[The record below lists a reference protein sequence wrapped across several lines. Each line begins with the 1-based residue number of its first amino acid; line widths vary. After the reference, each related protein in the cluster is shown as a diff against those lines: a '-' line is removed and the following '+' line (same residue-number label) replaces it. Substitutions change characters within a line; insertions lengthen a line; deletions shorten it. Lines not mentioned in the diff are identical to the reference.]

1 MREREAGPARTSLDP
16 LLPVVYS
23 YWTVHASH
31 DPRPTVGLVG
41 LGNMGTAIAERL
53 LDAGFPLV
61 VNNRTPAKA
70 EALGALGAE
79 VATTPEKLAEQVDVV
94 LTSLANDAAFE
105 DVAER
110 VIAAARPGTVL
121 VDMSTVS
128 PDASAR
134 IASLADMA
142 SVRYLRAPV
151 SGNPSVVR
159 AGNLSFN
166 VSGARETL
174 DDIEAVIRAIGPT
187 IHRVGEGE
195 QARIVKLA
203 INLMIAVLAQVMS
216 EALVLAEASGV
227 SRAALLEV
235 MASSA
240 AGAPFVKY
248 KTEPLL
254 RDDFSATFTTALME
268 KDIDLVLDAAGEA
281 GVELPLAR
289 EMKTHLRAAIDAG
302 YGDDDFIAL
311 FLHLRSATGLAT
323 AATSPSR
330 VSELPNKEVVP

>member
-1 MREREAGPARTSLDP
+1 
-16 LLPVVYS
+16 
-23 YWTVHASH
+23 
-31 DPRPTVGLVG
+31 
-41 LGNMGTAIAERL
+41 MGTAIAERL
-53 LDAGFPLV
+53 LDAGYPLV

-70 EALGALGAE
+70 EALAALGAL
-79 VATTPEKLAEQVDVV
+79 VATTPEELVERVDVV
-94 LTSLANDAAFE
+94 LSSLANDVAFE
-105 DVAER
+105 EVAGR
-110 VIAAARPGTVL
+110 VIAAAPPGAVL
-121 VDMSTVS
+121 VDLSTVS
-128 PDASAR
+128 PEVSAR
-134 IASLADMA
+134 VAALAESA

-151 SGNPSVVR
+151 SGNPTVVR
-159 AGNLSFN
+159 AGNLSFI

-174 DDIEAVIRAIGPT
+174 DDVEAVLEAIGPT
-187 IHRVGEGE
+187 IHHVGEGE

-216 EALVLAEASGV
+216 EALVLGEAAGV

-268 KDIDLVLDAAGEA
+268 KDIDLVLDAASEV

-302 YGDDDFIAL
+302 YADDDFMAL
-311 FLHLRSATGLAT
+311 FLHLRSASSLAT
-323 AATSPSR
+323 AAAPPSR
-330 VSELPNKEVVP
+330 VSELPQQEVVQ